1 MLLERNLFY
10 IDEFGVVV
18 VGMLYILVLVGLID
32 CMVYVRM
39 SFGFIEI
46 IVKVIDYKIKKW
58 EECRVELM

>member
-1 MLLERNLFY
+1 MFY
-10 IDEFGVVV
+10 IDEFGCVL

-46 IVKVIDYKIKKW
+46 IVKVIDYKIKRC
-58 EECRVELM
+58 EECSVELM

>member
-1 MLLERNLFY
+1 MFY
-10 IDEFGVVV
+10 IDEFGCVL

-46 IVKVIDYKIKKW
+46 IVKVIDYKIKNWK
-58 EECRVELM
+58 